1 MTAQA
6 GAGLL
11 LKISNSDSPETFA
24 TIGGMRSPT
33 ITHNKAPIDITDQQS
48 TSRWREL
55 LGAVATQSMDVSGS
69 GVFTDDG
76 AGDTALKSAAVDA
89 AAMINFELLIPDFG
103 TFAGAFH
110 VTSLEYTGEHD
121 GAVEFSVSLQS
132 GGAITFTAAS

>member
-1 MTAQA
+1 MAAQA

-24 TIGGMRSPT
+24 TVGGMRSPT
-33 ITHNKAPIDITDQQS
+33 LTHNKAPIDITDQQS
-48 TSRWREL
+48 TGRWREL

-76 AGDTALKSAAVDA
+76 TADTALKNAAIDA
-89 AAMINFELLIPDFG
+89 TAMINFQIVIPDFG
-103 TFAGAFH
+103 TFEGPFH
-110 VTSLEYTGEHD
+110 VTSLEYSGEHD

-132 GGAITFTAAS
+132 GGAVTFTAA